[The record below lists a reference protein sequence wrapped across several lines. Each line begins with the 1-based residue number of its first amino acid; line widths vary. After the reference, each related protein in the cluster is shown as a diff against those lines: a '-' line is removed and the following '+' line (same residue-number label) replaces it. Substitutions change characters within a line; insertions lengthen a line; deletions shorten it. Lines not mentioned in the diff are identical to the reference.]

1 MLREMQVGFDAA
13 AWKRERETVLE
24 DLRVFQCSQVE
35 QPQHS
40 VLDILSV
47 FSLASDAQG
56 QPGVGG
62 GEGNKKNNR
71 PKTLALLL
79 LIDSCHAQ
87 ARSAQGC
94 QSRMPGSE
102 NATCQWFLAVDC
114 TFYSTN

>member
-1 MLREMQVGFDAA
+1 MVHATYQRGMQEMLREMQVGFDAA

-62 GEGNKKNNR
+62 GEGNKK
-71 PKTLALLL
+71 KTT
-79 LIDSCHAQ
+79 DQ
-87 ARSAQGC
+87 KP
-94 QSRMPGSE
+94 SRF
-102 NATCQWFLAVDC
+102 C
-114 TFYSTN
+114 Y